1 MKTITLSAEVKLV
14 PQYQTHRPAQRQS
27 NSPDTLC
34 DSIQP
39 FRPLGRASDANPR
52 PGPRRAKHTVR
63 RLAPESPQLALMGS
77 NLLCNMSNSYAQLYI
92 GAIPLDN
99 TALIE
104 SEPTPLHQLV
114 SSDPR
119 FVFVYSSVG
128 W

>member
-1 MKTITLSAEVKLV
+1 MPTPGLGPDERNT
-14 PQYQTHRPAQRQS
+14 QYADWLQRAR
-27 NSPDTLC
+27 
-34 DSIQP
+34 I
-39 FRPLGRASDANPR
+39 
-52 PGPRRAKHTVR
+52 
-63 RLAPESPQLALMGS
+63 ELMGT